1 MGEGKRGR
9 GMRAPDQ
16 YRQHADE
23 CVRVAQMITDPVDKA
38 LLLQMA
44 QTWRRLAERAEAQKT
59 EANQDKD

>member
-1 MGEGKRGR
+1 MP
-9 GMRAPDQ
+9 APDQ

-59 EANQDKD
+59 EANRDKD